1 MNKTKLKTFA
11 TWARNELMKSVQ
23 IRLELLGI
31 KSSDDIT
38 KPQELMNE
46 IEIGNIRCKKSTYD
60 ALIKQLNYLGY
71 EELIEETAYTWFNR
85 LVALGYM
92 DINGYDDD
100 KMLISTSS
108 KISPDIMDYYM
119 DAKFFDELKP
129 DEKEEIHKLK
139 DKRDD
144 ENLYAQLVDWK
155 CNSLNEI
162 MPFMFQKRGDYTELL
177 FPMGILSKEGFI
189 EKLRDVLADS
199 VEELE
204 ENGELKKI
212 APVEM
217 IGWLY
222 QFYNSE
228 KKDEVFAGLK
238 KNKKI
243 TKENI
248 PAATQL
254 FTPKWIVKYMAENS
268 LGKLALESLGVSES
282 IKDNWKYYIEPI
294 DNGELKIDNE
304 KIKIED
310 IKILDPAMGSG
321 HMLTY
326 SFDML
331 FDIYQDLGWTDKEAV
346 LSILSNNIYGLEI
359 DDRAAQL
366 ASFALIMKAREKFRR
381 VFRVLGREKVVL
393 NTLAVKESNSLSE
406 YAEQQIVVN
415 QLKELEYIIRTFENA
430 KELGSIIEMRE
441 IDYAKVDEELEK
453 FKNIMGF
460 AFDNEKDVIEAM
472 IKQSKSMTSKYDVV
486 ITNPPYMG
494 GKGYSPILKKY
505 VEKHYKDSKS
515 DLFAVF
521 MEKCGNYTA
530 MNRYNAMIVMPSWLF
545 LSSFEKLRNSLIET
559 KTISSLLHMGR
570 GIFGIDWGSVAF
582 VLKNEINE
590 NYVGSYYR
598 LHKRNFQHIYFEDI
612 AKIFKYSKNNMNYKY
627 DFDLYRDESGTNEI
641 PESGIE
647 SGQQIKYTA
656 NQKDF
661 EKIPG
666 SPIAYWVSDRVKEIF
681 ATSEKLGEVGDAK
694 VGLQTADNNR
704 FLRLWSEV
712 NKSSYKLNCKSNGEA
727 LECGKKWFPYNKG
740 GEKRRWY
747 GNQEYLVNWEND
759 GYEIK
764 NFENSVIRNPTFY
777 FRESISWGLITSG
790 GCSFRYFPNGFIYD
804 VAGMSYFTEKE
815 MLHTLGILNNKLY
828 YDLTKVLNPTINL
841 QIGDV
846 ANLPYAN
853 FENIKFDEIVQQ
865 NIDIAK
871 EEWDSRETSWDFR
884 KSQVVGSR
892 EQVVKIEEAF
902 KGYSH
907 YWTEKFVQ
915 MHKNEEELNRLFIEI
930 YGLEDEMT
938 PDVEPTDITLLKN
951 EVKVIK
957 MEPQMDTD
965 EHRLELEKISANSW
979 QKIKGFKLEFQY
991 DELAKQLISYAVGC
1005 IMGRYSLDKEGL
1017 IIANSD
1023 DKLIIDNGKL
1033 TIKGDSGEI
1042 RHEIENPSFIPDAD
1056 GIVPIVNNMDSFDDD
1071 IVARIAEFVKVV
1083 YGEDKLEDN
1092 LKFLAEN
1099 LGGKKSESARDTLRR
1114 YMTKEFYKDHLKR
1127 YKKRPIYWYMKS
1139 GKKDAFGALIYLHR
1153 YNETTIAKVRTDYL
1167 LKYQEILDNTSAF
1180 AKRELDND
1188 ELDPKERKSIE
1199 KRLKLISDEMEELRD
1214 YANEVKHYADQRIAI
1229 DLDDGVKVNYEKFG
1243 KILAK
1248 I

>member
-23 IRLELLGI
+23 IRLELIGI
-31 KSSDDIT
+31 KSNDDIT
-38 KPQELMNE
+38 KPQELNNE

-60 ALIKQLNYLGY
+60 ALIRQLNYLGY
-71 EELIEETAYTWFNR
+71 DELIEETAYTWFNR

-108 KISPDIMDYYM
+108 KISPDVMDYYM
-119 DAKFFDELKP
+119 DAKFFDELNP
-129 DEKEEIHKLK
+129 EEKEEIHKLK

-199 VEELE
+199 VEEIE

-222 QFYNSE
+222 QYYNFD
-228 KKDEVFAGLK
+228 KKTDVDAKVK
-238 KNKKI
+238 KGGKVKKEELPS
-243 TKENI
+243 K
-248 PAATQL
+248 TQL

-294 DNGELKIDNE
+294 DNGELKIGNE

-393 NTLAVKESNSLSE
+393 NTLAIKESNSLSE
-406 YAEQQIVVN
+406 YAEEQIVVN
-415 QLKELEYIIRTFENA
+415 QLKELEYIVRTFENA

-494 GKGYSPILKKY
+494 NGMYSPKLKKY
-505 VEKHYKDSKS
+505 VDKNYKNTKR

-521 MEKCGNYTA
+521 IEKSFELSKNYISMITME
-530 MNRYNAMIVMPSWLF
+530 SWMF
-545 LSSFEKLRNSLIET
+545 LSSFENFRNQLVEQ
-559 KTISSLLHMGR
+559 KTIKNLIHMPYLGKGGTSL
-570 GIFGIDWGSVAF
+570 GINFGTSAF
-582 VLKNEINE
+582 ILKNSKISNQEGIYQCIRYYETDENGVPFNFPVKNE
-590 NYVGSYYR
+590 RYN
-598 LHKRNFQHIYFEDI
+598 
-612 AKIFKYSKNNMNYKY
+612 
-627 DFDLYRDESGTNEI
+627 
-641 PESGIE
+641 
-647 SGQQIKYTA
+647 TA

-681 ATSEKLGEVGDAK
+681 ATSEKLGEIIDVTGS
-694 VGLQTADNNR
+694 QNITANNEKY
-704 FLRLWSEV
+704 LRTFWEIESKEYGIG
-712 NKSSYKLNCKSNGEA
+712 NKWVLYS
-727 LECGKKWFPYNKG
+727 KG
-740 GEKRRWY
+740 GAFRKWY
-747 GNQEYLVNWEND
+747 GNRELVVDWSDEARGFYKVNKTSNLLNEKYWYKVGI
-759 GYEIK
+759 GY
-764 NFENSVIRNPTFY
+764 SD
-777 FRESISWGLITSG
+777 LTS
-790 GCSFRYFPNGFIYD
+790 SKLSMRYYSNHIYD
-804 VAGMSYFTEKE
+804 KKGPNFHVEEEKINYLMSF
-815 MLHTLGILNNKLY
+815 LNTDFIVFLSKL
-828 YDLTKVLNPTINL
+828 LNPTVTFQIADLKRLPVIFSSDNEQQINKL
-841 QIGDV
+841 T
-846 ANLPYAN
+846 
-853 FENIKFDEIVQQ
+853 QQ
-865 NIDIAK
+865 CIDIAK

-938 PDVEPTDITLLKN
+938 PDVEPTDITLLKQELNDKTGLLEYVRASLVGAHEQDGQVLTGAQN
-951 EVKVIK
+951 ETGQAQGIAPTGK
-957 MEPQMDTD
+957 
-965 EHRLELEKISANSW
+965 ELAQFFN
-979 QKIKGFKLEFQY
+979 Y

-1023 DKLIIDNGKL
+1023 DELIIENDKL
-1033 TIKGDSGEI
+1033 TVRASLVDAQSVGANSISAQPEI

-1083 YGEDKLEDN
+1083 YGEENLEDN

-1139 GKKDAFGALIYLHR
+1139 GKKDAFGALIYMHR
-1153 YNETTIAKVRTDYL
+1153 YNETTIARVRTDYL

-1188 ELDPKERKSIE
+1188 ELDPKERKAIE

-1214 YANEVKHYADQRIAI
+1214 YANEVKHYSDQRIAI